1 MTHESRFQSAGQDG
15 FTDSKE
21 DLAEE
26 IREYVRQYYSSRQMK
41 TLELLSKLD
50 LTVLKLVPVEAFG
63 AKP

>member
-1 MTHESRFQSAGQDG
+1 MTHESRVQSAGQDG

-26 IREYVRQYYSSRQMK
+26 IREYVRKYYSSAQMK
-41 TLELLSKLD
+41 TLERLSKLD
-50 LTVLKLVPVEAFG
+50 LTVLKLVLVEAFG

>member
-15 FTDSKE
+15 FTDS
-21 DLAEE
+21 
-26 IREYVRQYYSSRQMK
+26 SSGQMK